1 MSAISRWVLIGS
13 VVLMTVGGATA
24 LAGGITGTD
33 APARVPVPAA
43 EFTATISDS
52 AGVDVTLTRVTY
64 NGEVFFY
71 GSLGAGMV
79 TVPFRNVDTVR
90 FEPSQS
96 QGKVVLFATLKDGHT
111 ARILVEDDLLLYGV
125 APFGNYS
132 IESKDLRSIRM
143 TATP

>member
-1 MSAISRWVLIGS
+1 MSAISRLVLVGS
-13 VVLMTVGGATA
+13 VALMTVGGATA

-71 GSLGAGMV
+71 GALGAGSV

-90 FEPSQS
+90 FEPSQA

-111 ARILVEDDLLLYGV
+111 ARILVDDDLPLYGV
-125 APFGNYS
+125 AAFGNYS

>member
-1 MSAISRWVLIGS
+1 MSAISRWILVSS
-13 VVLMTVGGATA
+13 VVLLSVGGATA

-43 EFTATISDS
+43 EFTATVSDS

-71 GSLGAGMV
+71 GALGAGMV
-79 TVPFRNVDTVR
+79 TVPFSNVDTVR
-90 FEPSQS
+90 FEPSQA

-111 ARILVEDDLLLYGV
+111 ARILVDDDLPLYGV

-132 IESKDLRSIRM
+132 IDSKDLRSVRM
-143 TATP
+143 SATQ